1 MIGKM
6 SGYGKDY
13 NKMSQTL
20 RIIYLLNATQFHSPM
35 LSLQGCVFPC
45 GTHSMTFPSLG
56 RNLFPSSHVFFF
68 DYFLILPELICQ

>member
-20 RIIYLLNATQFHSPM
+20 RIIYLLNATQLHSPA

-56 RNLFPSSHVFFF
+56 
-68 DYFLILPELICQ
+68 